1 MAEPVQ
7 TDKEQKRLI
16 RMAETISKALPYMR
30 RHNDATF
37 VVKYGGH
44 AMTDPKLGDL
54 VARDVVL
61 MKQVGMNPIVVHG
74 GGPQIN
80 KMLERVGLKSTFVNG
95 LRVTDAATMEIV
107 EMVLAGSINKAIV
120 ADINECGGIAVGIC
134 GKDGNLILARKV
146 TEMRDPK
153 TGELLKVDLKQV
165 GEPAKINVM
174 VLEQLRRADVI
185 PVVAPIGFGVDDELT
200 YNINA
205 DTSAGAIAGAMRAKR
220 LLFLTD
226 VPGVLDKDGQLIGEM
241 TVEQARALIADG
253 TISGGMIPK
262 VENCIDAVNSRR
274 RGRHHPGRAGA
285 PCPAAGGL
293 HRGRPRHH
301 GEARPGLETPDFIA
315 YLGTM
320 ALLPILTAPD
330 PRLKKKSKPVE
341 TVDADVRRLMD
352 DMLETMYAAPGI
364 GLAAPQVGELRRVI
378 VLDIDREDVK
388 TGPLFMAN
396 PEIVEA
402 SDEDVSYEEGCLSVP
417 DHYSDVVR
425 PAKVTVR
432 YLDRDGKQ
440 QDMTC
445 EGLLATCVQHEI
457 DHLDGV
463 LFIDHISAL
472 KRNMI
477 LRKLLKARK
486 EKERDEAEGKPAKD
500 KAKDAEHA
508 L

>member
-1 MAEPVQ
+1 MPDNTVHNNAVQ
-7 TDKEQKRLI
+7 TDKEQRRLI

-80 KMLERVGLKSTFVNG
+80 KMLERVGIKSTFVNA

-153 TGELLKVDLKQV
+153 TGELLKVALKQV
-165 GEPAKINVM
+165 GQPAKINVM

-205 DTSAGAIAGAMRAKR
+205 DTSAGAIAGAMKGKR

-226 VPGVLDKDGQLIGEM
+226 LPGGLDKEARLIAERS
-241 TVEQARALIADG
+241 VESARSLIADG

-262 VENCIDAVNSRR
+262 VENCIDAVN
-274 RGRHHPGRAGA
+274 RGVEAAVIMDGRLP
-285 PCPAAGGL
+285 PCLVLGVFTAGGL
-293 HRGRPRHH
+293 GHV
-301 GEARPGLETPDFIA
+301 
-315 YLGTM
+315 
-320 ALLPILTAPD
+320 
-330 PRLKKKSKPVE
+330 VE
-341 TVDADVRRLMD
+341 R
-352 DMLETMYAAPGI
+352 
-364 GLAAPQVGELRRVI
+364 
-378 VLDIDREDVK
+378 
-388 TGPLFMAN
+388 
-396 PEIVEA
+396 
-402 SDEDVSYEEGCLSVP
+402 
-417 DHYSDVVR
+417 
-425 PAKVTVR
+425 
-432 YLDRDGKQ
+432 
-440 QDMTC
+440 
-445 EGLLATCVQHEI
+445 
-457 DHLDGV
+457 
-463 LFIDHISAL
+463 
-472 KRNMI
+472 
-477 LRKLLKARK
+477 
-486 EKERDEAEGKPAKD
+486 
-500 KAKDAEHA
+500 
-508 L
+508 

>member
-7 TDKEQKRLI
+7 SDREQKRLI

-54 VARDVVL
+54 VARDIVL

-80 KMLERVGLKSTFVNG
+80 KMLERVGIKSTFVNG

-146 TEMRDPK
+146 AEMHDPK

-226 VPGVLDKDGQLIGEM
+226 VPGWLRDPDDPESLIGQAG
-241 TVEQARALIADG
+241 VEEVRAALPALQ
-253 TISGGMIPK
+253 GGMRPK
-262 VENCIDAVNSRR
+262 LEACVQAIDDGVGAAHILD
-274 RGRHHPGRAGA
+274 GRVGRA
-285 PCPAAGGL
+285 
-293 HRGRPRHH
+293 
-301 GEARPGLETPDFIA
+301 
-315 YLGTM
+315 
-320 ALLPILTAPD
+320 AL
-330 PRLKKKSKPVE
+330 
-341 TVDADVRRLMD
+341 
-352 DMLETMYAAPGI
+352 
-364 GLAAPQVGELRRVI
+364 
-378 VLDIDREDVK
+378 
-388 TGPLFMAN
+388 
-396 PEIVEA
+396 
-402 SDEDVSYEEGCLSVP
+402 
-417 DHYSDVVR
+417 
-425 PAKVTVR
+425 
-432 YLDRDGKQ
+432 
-440 QDMTC
+440 
-445 EGLLATCVQHEI
+445 
-457 DHLDGV
+457 
-463 LFIDHISAL
+463 
-472 KRNMI
+472 
-477 LRKLLKARK
+477 
-486 EKERDEAEGKPAKD
+486 
-500 KAKDAEHA
+500 
-508 L
+508 